1 MSNVE
6 DNKVTDIGTFVPGRY
21 LCFFTSKRK
30 NESNKYEISNYC
42 LIGIYEDEIGTLKSP
57 NVKDI
62 IDQKLIE
69 KAKELDWLDDKYIE
83 THDIHYIK
91 LPSDTSSV
99 DRPFLVLNRKM
110 HEKYVIDTNANKKT
124 SKKVKEELDSV
135 WGEEE

>member
-21 LCFFTSKRK
+21 LCLFTSKRK

-42 LIGIYEDEIGTLKSP
+42 LIGIYEDEIGALKSP

-83 THDIHYIK
+83 THNIHYIK

-99 DRPFLVLNRKM
+99 DRPFLVLNRKI
-110 HEKYVIDTNANKKT
+110 HEKYVIDANVNKKM